1 MKKKIMRLIGHFSQ
15 IADPPTHTHTIP
27 TQLFVVVGNI
37 IEILGCFRKTKVLG
51 LRRRPP
57 PPMLGKIPEY
67 SCNVVTSILDV
78 LIDNFVIGI
87 LKYKRAGFQVSFK
100 NSLVRTKDAFATQ
113 TWLPV

>member
-1 MKKKIMRLIGHFSQ
+1 
-15 IADPPTHTHTIP
+15 
-27 TQLFVVVGNI
+27 
-37 IEILGCFRKTKVLG
+37 
-51 LRRRPP
+51 
-57 PPMLGKIPEY
+57 MLGKIPKY